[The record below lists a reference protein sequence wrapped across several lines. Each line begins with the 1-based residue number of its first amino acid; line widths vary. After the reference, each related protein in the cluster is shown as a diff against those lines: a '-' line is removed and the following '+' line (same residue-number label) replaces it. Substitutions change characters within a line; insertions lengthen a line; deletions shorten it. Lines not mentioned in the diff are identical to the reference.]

1 MISGEA
7 LKRSVDCRDLAC
19 LKAERV
25 EEIVAAQGTL
35 MGVPRSV
42 GDFFTWGPTLTKEV
56 KLKLTLSSDGRLLR
70 RSEEH
75 RLPRLD
81 TANAHQWVSE
91 WRHGTSVYSNTV
103 FENTYFFNSS
113 FGAFR

>member
-1 MISGEA
+1 M
-7 LKRSVDCRDLAC
+7 KRSVDCRDLAC

-25 EEIVAAQGTL
+25 EEIVSAQASL

-42 GDFFTWGPTLTKEV
+42 GDFFTWAPTLTKEV

-81 TANAHQWVSE
+81 ITHSHQWVSE
-91 WRHGTSVYSNTV
+91 WRHGTWH
-103 FENTYFFNSS
+103 
-113 FGAFR
+113 